1 MPRPFDQLLAEAATQ
16 FEHDVSVT
24 KAGQL
29 MIMLRDQI
37 YPVCQRTITDRY
49 PFVKASKDDVP
60 LADFAKLFSPNGL
73 MDHFFTQ
80 NLAPY
85 ADTSKPQWTWR
96 QSSGVDP
103 ALSPTTLREFQR
115 AADIRD
121 AFFQTGGNA
130 PVVSLAVKAP
140 PLAAAGVSVHFDIGG
155 ASVVSSAPLPG
166 AAAQAAAE
174 PPIAVQWPG
183 ASSRTAIIVTSDQ
196 GVAPSVLERSGPW
209 SLFRML
215 EAGSLAVKAENA
227 TASFVV
233 GGQELRYRITSGSLR
248 NPLNLASLREFHCP
262 GGI

>member
-1 MPRPFDQLLAEAATQ
+1 
-16 FEHDVSVT
+16 
-24 KAGQL
+24 
-29 MIMLRDQI
+29 
-37 YPVCQRTITDRY
+37 
-49 PFVKASKDDVP
+49 
-60 LADFAKLFSPNGL
+60 
-73 MDHFFTQ
+73 
-80 NLAPY
+80 
-85 ADTSKPQWTWR
+85 
-96 QSSGVDP
+96 
-103 ALSPTTLREFQR
+103 
-115 AADIRD
+115 
-121 AFFQTGGNA
+121 
-130 PVVSLAVKAP
+130 
-140 PLAAAGVSVHFDIGG
+140 VSVHFDIGG